1 MIGYHHEKNDDDFY
15 VLKMGRDGTRPPTR
29 WLASTAGRVTHQLFG
44 CQHFCQPSLDGN
56 GDYDDDDGFD
66 VSEDNCVDDEDGWY
80 KWLFLAAIK
89 EHYKVPYTEFVMG
102 NVLSTLH

>member
-1 MIGYHHEKNDDDFY
+1 
-15 VLKMGRDGTRPPTR
+15 MGRDGTRPPTR

-89 EHYKVPYTEFVMG
+89 EHYKMPYTEFVMG